1 MSAFGTTTIAAHITA
16 TAQQGLP
23 VLTAHAHLTKAV
35 IPATPMVTAEREMF
49 VAADTAGNP
58 PAGNPTKA
66 TRLISGNMNN
76 YDKTTSST

>member
-1 MSAFGTTTIAAHITA
+1 MSAFGTTTIAAHITG

-23 VLTAHAHLTKAV
+23 ASMALAHLTRAV
-35 IPATPMVTAEREMF
+35 ILATPMVTAEREMF
-49 VAADTAGNP
+49 VAADAAGYP

-66 TRLISGNMNN
+66 TRLISGNMND